1 MISTSAIGIILAI
14 YTTDNLI
21 ERLMGRT
28 IGLQLLPEAKIIE
41 EKSSGQMI
49 PFEDNYFCLSFGL
62 GVVFIIAMVII
73 YLDF

>member
-41 EKSSGQMI
+41 EKSSG
-49 PFEDNYFCLSFGL
+49 
-62 GVVFIIAMVII
+62 
-73 YLDF
+73 